1 MSNSSSNSVKKCE
14 KNFCTKYTKKL
25 IDLTLTI
32 KDKILNSSDIS
43 SEKKKQIEK
52 NFKKSLNKL
61 KKTVPKECSVAFCN
75 PTCEGTIFQNGKE
88 LPEKIKKRF
97 LKEKTGQEIIEM
109 LIKLRESLFNGEKT
123 IIKNGFYKELK
134 AKNIKKI
141 KKNGAIS
148 GCSIM
153 VI

>member
-1 MSNSSSNSVKKCE
+1 MSKSSSNSVKKCE

-43 SEKKKQIEK
+43 PEKKKQIEQ
-52 NFKKSLNKL
+52 NFKKTLNKL
-61 KKTVPKECSVAFCN
+61 KKTSPEDCSVAFCN
-75 PTCEGTIFQNGKE
+75 PTCEGTIFQNGNE
-88 LPEKIKKRF
+88 LPEKIKKKF
-97 LKEKTGQEIIEM
+97 SKKKYGQKIIEM
-109 LIKLRESLFNGEKT
+109 LIKLRESLFKGEKT

-134 AKNIKKI
+134 AKNVKKI
-141 KKNGAIS
+141 KKNGGLS